1 MSRMYTKLKCKVV
14 KAAFDA
20 VPQFEID
27 IKIVCYDCY

>member
-20 VPQFEID
+20 VPQFELD
-27 IKIVCYDCY
+27 IKMICYDYY